1 MAAMRLSFTWFG
13 TRKTLS
19 SQQKAQAAETFGA
32 DGPFLSA
39 GKKLLD
45 TRHPQFKAVTAV
57 RSQAS
62 AYFHGASLP
71 FPEPGVR
78 LVRQADLEDLEA
90 RMRSFATEL
99 TQAVSDLGEAYQDLK
114 LVARE
119 KLGRL
124 YAESDYPS
132 SLVGLFAMSW
142 DFPSVEPPE
151 YLRRLA
157 PQLYREECR
166 RVAARFDEAVRLA
179 ESMFVDELSELVS
192 HLAER
197 LAGDADGKPKVF
209 RDSAVENL
217 SEFFQRFKRLSVT
230 SSDEL
235 EELVAEAQ
243 QAVRGV
249 RPQQLRDSSS
259 LRGQVQSQLVRVQAS
274 LDELMVDRPR
284 RNIVRRPK

>member
-19 SQQKAQAAETFGA
+19 TEQKAQAAETFGA
-32 DGPFLSA
+32 AGPFLSA

-45 TRHPQFKAVTAV
+45 ARHAKFKAVSAV
-57 RSQAS
+57 KSQAS
-62 AYFHGASLP
+62 AYFQGVSLP
-71 FPEPGVR
+71 FPEPGIR
-78 LVRQADLEDLEA
+78 LVRQGDLEELQRRMSDFRHELDEAVEALEG
-90 RMRSFATEL
+90 
-99 TQAVSDLGEAYQDLK
+99 DYQGLK
-114 LVARE
+114 DAARE

-124 YAESDYPS
+124 YCDADYPR

-157 PQLYREECR
+157 PDLYRQECQ
-166 RVAARFDEAVRLA
+166 RVAARFDEAARLA
-179 ESMFVDELSELVS
+179 ETMFTEELAQLVG

-197 LAGDADGKPKVF
+197 LSGDADGKPKVF

-217 SEFFQRFKRLSVT
+217 SEFFERFKRLSL
-230 SSDEL
+230 SSSEEL
-235 EELVAEAQ
+235 EALVQRAHE
-243 QAVRGV
+243 VIRDV
-249 RPQQLRDSSS
+249 RPQQLRDGSS
-259 LRGQVQSQLVRVQAS
+259 LRRQVQSQLAGVQAS

-284 RNIVRRPK
+284 RNILRRAK